1 MTIDEL
7 KNNLL
12 HEKEILKQMSEI
24 FEKSPKKGNDPA
36 IFSLKNQLKMLNDS
50 VPSLIEGISQVREL
64 HPGKTRQNPK
74 VSKVSY
80 KPISA
85 KEKRKT
91 ITLNKEDREKFVKE
105 LSLSEYRLKKIKSP
119 SRKQNADKTGER
131 KIIQIGTK
139 VFGRISNNLAPN
151 FKDLKSD
158 LSQANISVLLSPY
171 LSLGLLVSS
180 IIFVVSLLLI
190 IFLSV
195 LSSSYLIYLWVPF
208 FLLLISFTFFYI
220 YPSLQKRSVEK
231 NLGAELPFA
240 TIYMAAIASSNI
252 EPTKLLKII
261 ANSPEYP
268 NISKEIKKILN
279 QIEFYGYDLVNALKN
294 VAKRTKNKKLADL
307 FGGIATNIVSGGS
320 LKNFLE
326 KKSVNLLED
335 YRRERQKYAGIAE
348 TFMDVYISVLIT
360 APLILIMILII
371 MSVTNIAGG
380 ASVSTV
386 MLFAI
391 IGLVLINSLFLIVL
405 NAKQPKI

>member
-139 VFGRISNNLAPN
+139 VFGRISNNLATRPHN
-151 FKDLKSD
+151 HLRIAREHSD
-158 LSQANISVLLSPY
+158 LRKPSVKLLQLLKLQLLILKFLENLFYCSLPYFENYLLIFFSSVYIKYLIVKCLCNHIHSFRNIS
-171 LSLGLLVSS
+171 
-180 IIFVVSLLLI
+180 FHLI
-190 IFLSV
+190 IFCYNRKIY
-195 LSSSYLIYLWVPF
+195 SYWNIQ
-208 FLLLISFTFFYI
+208 LLL
-220 YPSLQKRSVEK
+220 
-231 NLGAELPFA
+231 
-240 TIYMAAIASSNI
+240 
-252 EPTKLLKII
+252 
-261 ANSPEYP
+261 
-268 NISKEIKKILN
+268 
-279 QIEFYGYDLVNALKN
+279 
-294 VAKRTKNKKLADL
+294 
-307 FGGIATNIVSGGS
+307 
-320 LKNFLE
+320 
-326 KKSVNLLED
+326 
-335 YRRERQKYAGIAE
+335 
-348 TFMDVYISVLIT
+348 
-360 APLILIMILII
+360 
-371 MSVTNIAGG
+371 
-380 ASVSTV
+380 
-386 MLFAI
+386 
-391 IGLVLINSLFLIVL
+391 
-405 NAKQPKI
+405 